1 MPNETAQ
8 EAARAALEDAKA
20 ITRPLLESVAALG
33 ARGFD
38 KMARQHI
45 EAFRAEADRQAEAA
59 FAAAPDH
66 LKRIG

>member
-8 EAARAALEDAKA
+8 EAARAALEDAKS

-38 KMARQHI
+38 KTARQHI